1 MLKKLLVTVFC
12 LSAFSLASQELNCN
26 IQINSDQVQGTNK
39 SVFNTLQRS
48 ISDFVNNRRWT
59 NMTFANSERIDCN
72 MNILVKKV
80 EDNVFTA
87 EIQIQ
92 SRRPVFHTNYS
103 ATLFNFRDQNFTF
116 DYKEFDQLEMNES
129 AISSNL
135 TAVLVYYAYIILG
148 YDMDSY
154 SRLGGT
160 PFFEQAEQI
169 VNIAQSAE
177 FAGWKAFES
186 TRNRYALV
194 NNLTDEAFKRY
205 RNYFY
210 EYHRLGLDEM
220 ATNAVNGRAKIAAG
234 LPTLRDANRARP
246 SAIVI
251 TSFMDAK
258 TDELINIFS
267 GATDKEKQDA
277 VEILSDV
284 NPAATDRYRT
294 ILNAK

>member
-1 MLKKLLVTVFC
+1 
-12 LSAFSLASQELNCN
+12 
-26 IQINSDQVQGTNK
+26 
-39 SVFNTLQRS
+39 
-48 ISDFVNNRRWT
+48 
-59 NMTFANSERIDCN
+59 
-72 MNILVKKV
+72 
-80 EDNVFTA
+80 
-87 EIQIQ
+87 
-92 SRRPVFHTNYS
+92 
-103 ATLFNFRDQNFTF
+103 
-116 DYKEFDQLEMNES
+116 
-129 AISSNL
+129 
-135 TAVLVYYAYIILG
+135 
-148 YDMDSY
+148 MDSY
-154 SRLGGT
+154 SRLGGM

-194 NNLTDEAFKRY
+194 NNLTDEAFKRF

-220 ATNAVNGRAKIAAG
+220 AINAVNGRAKIIAG
-234 LPTLRDANRARP
+234 LSILRDANRSRP

-258 TDELINIFS
+258 TDELINILS
-267 GATDKEKQDA
+267 GATDKEKQEA

-284 NPAATDRYRT
+284 NPAASDRYRT